1 MLLLQ
6 AFLLP
11 SLLYCWTHGVDSH
24 RFTVLHLSYF
34 SNESFVEWEGNAT
47 LDGKLTH
54 ILKGHNDEFNVSQVL
69 PLEHPHIWEQRED
82 NLQQYLKMFQS
93 VVILYTR
100 ERKVPYPFH
109 VQCIQG
115 CLVET
120 GTTSSFYEIFLNGSD
135 FLRFHAANS
144 SWIPLQATPLANY
157 INSQLNKYNETKIPI
172 QFFLQETCI
181 DFVKA
186 HTNVN
191 EPVTGQHEGRS
202 HTPLVLGVM
211 MGALAL
217 MGLSVCIFLCTGGN
231 R

>member
-6 AFLLP
+6 VLLLP
-11 SLLYCWTHGVDSH
+11 WILYWTHGIDSH
-24 RFTVLHLSYF
+24 SFTMFHLSYF

-54 ILKGHNDEFNVSQVL
+54 TLKGHNEQLNVSQLL

-82 NLQQYLKMFQS
+82 NLQKYLKMFQT
-93 VVILYTR
+93 VVSLYIG
-100 ERKVPYPFH
+100 ERKAPYPFQ
-109 VQCIQG
+109 VQCTQG
-115 CLVET
+115 CLLAT
-120 GTTSSFYEIFLNGSD
+120 DTATSFYEVLLNGTD

-144 SWIPLQATPLANY
+144 SWVPLQDTPLANY
-157 INSQLNKYNETKIPI
+157 FTRELNKYNETKTPI

-181 DFVKA
+181 NFVKA

-202 HTPLVLGVM
+202 HTPLVLGIM

-217 MGLSVCIFLCTGGN
+217 MGLAVCIFLCTGGN